1 MATEPTPRQ
10 RPRPTN
16 YSPSHTCLNA
26 GAPSSDGVT
35 VLSGSGLVAANEG
48 IAGQRHGWPV
58 NRTGSPTARR
68 KCRCSTP
75 PSRQGD
81 CAARS
86 PPPTAI
92 CGALTAGGL
101 EVRSYNFPLVERIVL
116 TERVA
121 YVTHYR
127 SDQHGWDTLV
137 RNGVRAKTVLT
148 GVGSVEIA
156 IPRDRGGGFQPQIVK
171 ALAPAD
177 RRRRDDA
184 GLVRSRRLLG
194 LWPVRPL
201 PVRPGD
207 ASGGEARGSAAEG
220 CVKVSVAGAKVST
233 SGLECSCGTA
243 VRCAP
248 RQWCLLCLTDECGRR
263 PVIPSPVGDL
273 AILRMLNVEYYI
285 ECLIA
290 HAKGTAVAR
299 RPASSASRRRDQ
311 LVKSA
316 RGPTEMSARRR
327 PTHERQRNAHSSA

>member
-1 MATEPTPRQ
+1 MASEQ
-10 RPRPTN
+10 
-16 YSPSHTCLNA
+16 
-26 GAPSSDGVT
+26 DW
-35 VLSGSGLVAANEG
+35 
-48 IAGQRHGWPV
+48 IAH
-58 NRTGSPTARR
+58 ARR
-68 KCRCSTP
+68 NCRRSTP
-75 PSRQGD
+75 PSGQGD

-92 CGALTAGGL
+92 CGALYRRWSGSSQLQLPARGAD
-101 EVRSYNFPLVERIVL
+101 FVL

-177 RRRRDDA
+177 RRRRDGA

-207 ASGGEARGSAAEG
+207 ASGGETRGSAAEG
-220 CVKVSVAGAKVST
+220 CVKASVAGAKVST

-248 RQWCLLCLTDECGRR
+248 RRWCLR
-263 PVIPSPVGDL
+263 
-273 AILRMLNVEYYI
+273 A
-285 ECLIA
+285 
-290 HAKGTAVAR
+290 
-299 RPASSASRRRDQ
+299 
-311 LVKSA
+311 
-316 RGPTEMSARRR
+316 
-327 PTHERQRNAHSSA
+327 